1 MHSYNRY
8 RYLNGVRLIFVD
20 LLLKPCP
27 HLFKLSPT
35 LIIFCRS
42 SIRKLSLIF
51 LGGVCVCD
59 HQLGG
64 WGVGCGGGLGS
75 DRQISLAIYL

>member
-42 SIRKLSLIF
+42 SIPKLGLIF
-51 LGGVCVCD
+51 LGWVCVSD
-59 HQLGG
+59 QPLGDVE
-64 WGVGCGGGLGS
+64 WGVVVGGLG
-75 DRQISLAIYL
+75 RIGGLV